1 MKKWSKYNT
10 LVGCAM
16 YVDILK
22 PPSLL
27 SLSLQG
33 HELDT
38 VLGIKNTLKSVTA
51 LKILARQDPFEWPTV
66 KLVLGRI
73 KDEAGEKTYQGA
85 ALKSYSDTAQK
96 ALKQDALGDL
106 TRLDDKMRERLQWSD
121 VKLLRALLV
130 FLETQSWLKR
140 SLHRTDV
147 AESDEDDDDSSD
159 SSLDE
164 VKESVDYLATH
175 FRLPLEAK
183 GIALATLQDE
193 AENVV
198 EYARAYLD
206 ISRTPY
212 PKVWYK
218 LHTCPDARKWPS
230 ILGLCDLAFSLP
242 FSNGRV
248 EQIFSSLKVVK
259 TIRRTNLQRDTLNDL
274 LDIYIEGPTLS
285 LFCPDHAIE
294 LWWSDCSTTRRV
306 HQQPR
311 KEYRP
316 RNQDTAD
323 PESSQKDKEPEKRST
338 LELWDDWFD
347 DDSESD

>member
-1 MKKWSKYNT
+1 MVKYNT

-51 LKILARQDPFEWPTV
+51 LKILARQDPFEWPTI

-73 KDEAGEKTYQGA
+73 KDEADEKTYQGA
-85 ALKSYSDTAQK
+85 TLKNYSDTALK
-96 ALKQDALGDL
+96 ALKRDALDDL

-121 VKLLRALLV
+121 VKLLHSLLV

-140 SLHRTDV
+140 SLHRTDL
-147 AESDEDDDDSSD
+147 AEGDEDDDDSSD
-159 SSLDE
+159 SSLDD

-198 EYARAYLD
+198 EYA
-206 ISRTPY
+206 
-212 PKVWYK
+212 
-218 LHTCPDARKWPS
+218 
-230 ILGLCDLAFSLP
+230 
-242 FSNGRV
+242 
-248 EQIFSSLKVVK
+248 
-259 TIRRTNLQRDTLNDL
+259 
-274 LDIYIEGPTLS
+274 
-285 LFCPDHAIE
+285 
-294 LWWSDCSTTRRV
+294 
-306 HQQPR
+306 
-311 KEYRP
+311 
-316 RNQDTAD
+316 
-323 PESSQKDKEPEKRST
+323 
-338 LELWDDWFD
+338 
-347 DDSESD
+347 